1 MRNKSELVKN
11 KSRANL
17 KINLITLG
25 CPKNIV
31 DSEFIKGGLKACGV
45 DFVGDAK
52 NAEAVIINTCGFI
65 ESAKEESIDTILQ
78 AVQLKKRG
86 RVKNVFVTGCL
97 SERYGAELRQEI
109 PEVDGFY
116 GNRDMRK
123 IVAGL
128 ARQLRLK
135 DELIGE
141 RELLTPKHYAYLKI
155 SEGCEHPCTFCAI
168 PGIRGNFR
176 STPIP
181 ELVEQTASL
190 SQKGVKELILVAQDT
205 TQYGLDLNGKQQLS
219 ELLHELCRVD
229 GIEWIRLMYAYPYH
243 VTDAMLEVIAEE
255 PKIVKYVDMPI
266 QHISSRMLKRMA
278 RRVDRGFTEKL
289 LARMRA
295 VIPELALRTSVIAGF
310 PGETEEDF
318 QELLDFVA
326 EGNFERLGVF
336 TYSQEENTPAFGFPE
351 QIADEVKRERCD
363 LLMQAQQ
370 EVAVDW
376 SAKQA
381 GRRLH
386 VLIDEFD
393 PTVNAFRGRTAWDC
407 PEIDHTVLVRAPH
420 SYSKSIWK
428 NSDGVNIGEFCEV
441 DIVEA
446 RDYDLIAVPT
456 RRPHSYSSPAAVR
469 ELGGIKYLLYH
480 GQPAG

>member
-1 MRNKSELVKN
+1 
-11 KSRANL
+11 L

-31 DSEFIKGGLKACGV
+31 DSELIKGGLKACGV

-86 RVKNVFVTGCL
+86 KIKNVFVTGCL
-97 SERYGAELRQEI
+97 SERYGAELRREI

-128 ARQLRLK
+128 AQQLRLK
-135 DELIGE
+135 HELIGE
-141 RELLTPKHYAYLKI
+141 RELLTPRHYAYLKI

-181 ELVEQTASL
+181 ELVAQTVRL

-205 TQYGLDLNGKQQLS
+205 TQYGLDLNATQQLP
-219 ELLHELCRVD
+219 ELLRALCRVD
-229 GIEWIRLMYAYPYH
+229 GIEWIRLMYAYPHH
-243 VTDAMLEVIAEE
+243 VTEAMLEVIAEE

-266 QHISSRMLKRMA
+266 QHISSRMLKRMG
-278 RRVDRGFTEKL
+278 RRVDRGFTENL
-289 LARMRA
+289 LATMRA
-295 VIPELALRTSVIAGF
+295 IIPELVIRTSVIAGF

-318 QELLDFVA
+318 HELLDFIA

-336 TYSQEENTPAFGFPE
+336 AYSQEENTPAFGFPG

-363 LLMQAQQ
+363 LLTQMQQQ
-370 EVAVDW
+370 VAADW

-381 GRRLH
+381 GRRLR

-393 PTVNAFRGRTAWDC
+393 PVENVYRGRTAWDC
-407 PEIDHTVLVRAPH
+407 PEIDHVVSVRAAPLPA
-420 SYSKSIWK
+420 K
-428 NSDGVNIGEFCEV
+428 NSEAIKIGEFCEV
-441 DIVEA
+441 DIVETQ
-446 RDYDLIAVPT
+446 DYDLIAVPA
-456 RRPHSYSSPAAVR
+456 RRRNSYSSPASLR

>member
-1 MRNKSELVKN
+1 
-11 KSRANL
+11 L

-31 DSEFIKGGLKACGV
+31 DSELIKGGLKACGV

-86 RVKNVFVTGCL
+86 KIKNVFVTGCL

-128 ARQLRLK
+128 AQQLRLK
-135 DELIGE
+135 HELIGE
-141 RELLTPKHYAYLKI
+141 RELLTPRHYAYLKI

-176 STPIP
+176 SAPIP
-181 ELVEQTASL
+181 DLVEQAACL
-190 SQKGVKELILVAQDT
+190 SAKGVKELILVAQDT
-205 TQYGLDLNGKQQLS
+205 TQYGLDLNATQQLP
-219 ELLHELCRVD
+219 ELLRALCRVD
-229 GIEWIRLMYAYPYH
+229 GIEWIRLMYAYPHH
-243 VTDAMLEVIAEE
+243 VTAAMLEAIAEE
-255 PKIVKYVDMPI
+255 PKIVKYVDMPV

-278 RRVDRGFTEKL
+278 RRVDRGFTENL
-289 LARMRA
+289 LAQMRA
-295 VIPELALRTSVIAGF
+295 IIPDLAIRTSVIAGF

-336 TYSQEENTPAFGFPE
+336 TYSQEENTPAFGFSE
-351 QIADEVKRERCD
+351 QIADDVKRERSD
-363 LLMQAQQ
+363 LLIQAQQ
-370 EVAVDW
+370 QVAADW
-376 SAKQA
+376 SARQT
-381 GRRLH
+381 GRRLR

-393 PTVNAFRGRTAWDC
+393 SAENVYRGRTAWDC
-407 PEIDHTVLVRAPH
+407 PEIDNVVSVRAAH
-420 SYSKSIWK
+420 SAAK
-428 NSDGVNIGEFCEV
+428 NSDKIKIGEFCEV

-446 RDYDLIAVPT
+446 QDYDLIAVPA
-456 RRPHSYSSPAAVR
+456 RRRNSYSSPASVR